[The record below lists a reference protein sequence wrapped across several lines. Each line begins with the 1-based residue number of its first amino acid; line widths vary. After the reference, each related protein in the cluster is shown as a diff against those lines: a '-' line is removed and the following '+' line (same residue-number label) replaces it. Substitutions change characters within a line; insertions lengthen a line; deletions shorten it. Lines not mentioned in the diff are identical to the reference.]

1 MSFTFTPA
9 VRTKTKAR
17 VGIIGP
23 TGSGK
28 TLTALYIARGLA
40 GPEGRIAV
48 IDSEN
53 GKAALYAGEVA
64 FDHLALESFSP
75 VTYVE
80 AIHAA
85 EAAGYDVVVVDSLS
99 HAWMGKDG
107 ALEQVDKTA
116 KRYQGNT
123 FAAWREV
130 TPKHNDLVDAL
141 VRCKAHLVATMR
153 AKTEY
158 VLEDD
163 GRGKK
168 VPRKVGLA
176 PIQRDGMEYEFDIVA
191 DMDQEH
197 SFIVSKTRY
206 RGLDNAVINKPG
218 VELGEQIRAWLEE
231 GVDAP
236 PAPPA
241 TIQSRP
247 SLPGQQK
254 TQRSAKERI
263 AELIDRAQVAGLDQ
277 NAIKAVWRSATG
289 KDTMRGCTQADLDAF
304 EALLAEYEPDGM
316 DDLDGGESAEQAET
330 VPA

>member
-1 MSFTFTPA
+1 MSKFVFVPA
-9 VRTKTKAR
+9 VKVKTKAR
-17 VGIIGP
+17 IGIIGP

-40 GPEGRIAV
+40 GPNGRIAV

-53 GKAALYAGEVA
+53 GKAALYADEVQ
-64 FDHLALESFSP
+64 FDHLALTSFAP
-75 VTYVE
+75 LTYVE

-85 EAAGYDVVVVDSLS
+85 EEAGYDVIVVDSLS
-99 HAWMGKDG
+99 HAWAGKDG
-107 ALEQVDKTA
+107 ALEQVDRA
-116 KRYQGNT
+116 SKRYQGNT
-123 FAAWREV
+123 FAAWRDV
-130 TPKHNDLVDAL
+130 TPMHNELVDAL
-141 VRCKAHLVATMR
+141 VRCRAHLVATMR

-168 VPRKVGLA
+168 VPRKVGMA

-197 SFIVSKTRY
+197 NFIVSKTRY

-218 VELGEQIRAWLEE
+218 VELGEEIRAWLED
-231 GVDAP
+231 GIDAP

-247 SLPGQQK
+247 SPPEPQK
-254 TQRSAKERI
+254 TQRSVKARI
-263 AELIDRAQVAGLDQ
+263 ATLIDRAHAAGLDDD
-277 NAIKAVWRSATG
+277 AVRAVWRSATG
-289 KDTMRGCTQADLDAF
+289 RDTMRGATHSDLDAF
-304 EALLAEYEPDGM
+304 EARLAEYEPDGL
-316 DDLDGGESAEQAET
+316 DDLLHEEEVTA
-330 VPA
+330 